1 MSAASS
7 SSIVNRHRVSM
18 LSIDDA
24 LDGWRTDDKPPTT
37 YTWWWLLT
45 LTYSYAFLRTTLTS
59 PKMAGGMFGDN
70 NNGGKKI
77 WRSNFEL

>member
-7 SSIVNRHRVSM
+7 SSSRLDAM
-18 LSIDDA
+18 LSIEDDDA

-45 LTYSYAFLRTTLTS
+45 LTYSYEFLRTLTS